1 MQSLGGS
8 SMRKVQSDITASKN
22 HRVASVEDV
31 GGIIGQKIYEKQSP
45 SQNSSKQVASR
56 GDQVTS
62 IS

>member
-45 SQNSSKQVASR
+45 SQNSS
-56 GDQVTS
+56 
-62 IS
+62 

>member
-31 GGIIGQKIYEKQSP
+31 GGIIGQKTYEKQSP
-45 SQNSSKQVASR
+45 S
-56 GDQVTS
+56 
-62 IS
+62 